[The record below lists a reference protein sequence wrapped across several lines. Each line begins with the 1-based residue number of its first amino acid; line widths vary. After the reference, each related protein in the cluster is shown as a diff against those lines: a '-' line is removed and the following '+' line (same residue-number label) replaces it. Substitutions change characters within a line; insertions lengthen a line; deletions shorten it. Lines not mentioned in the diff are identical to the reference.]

1 MTEYIFSAIVGIMI
15 FFTIAVAPTV
25 FTVLPKEW
33 SSAYVRKFFPK
44 YYLMLGILCAL
55 AGVLSTNNRDTYIA
69 WICAGLF
76 AFSLWVLTP
85 QINRASDSALKSRF
99 NFLHTASVVINVFQL
114 VILIYALWAG
124 FKNA

>member
-1 MTEYIFSAIVGIMI
+1 MSLYILAAVAGIMI

-44 YYLMLGILCAL
+44 YYLFLGGLCAISGAL
-55 AGVLSTNNRDTYIA
+55 TPIPYISHSA
-69 WICAGLF
+69 YLCAVLF

-85 QINRASDSALKSRF
+85 KINKATDTGQKKLF
-99 NFLHTASVVINVFQL
+99 GILHGLSVVVNLIQL
-114 VILIYALWAG
+114 FILIYILWRSLQQ
-124 FKNA
+124 

>member
-1 MTEYIFSAIVGIMI
+1 MSQNILSAVVGIMI

-44 YYLMLGILCAL
+44 YYLILGVLCLL
-55 AGVLSTNNRDTYIA
+55 AGLISNEADIA
-69 WICAGLF
+69 NISYICAALF

-85 QINRASDSALKSRF
+85 LINKASDNQQISQFKLLHRLSVLI
-99 NFLHTASVVINVFQL
+99 NIVQLFL
-114 VILIYALWAG
+114 ILYAIWTSY
-124 FKNA
+124 K